1 MLKYLQLVRQR
12 IGRKGEQEVW
22 IKGPQNRLLRAQ
34 VITSRAV
41 FLLKSMNNPL
51 AAVEDDDGIVNTAP

>member
-1 MLKYLQLVRQR
+1 VLEYLQLVRQR

-22 IKGPQNRLLRAQ
+22 IKGTKNRLLRAQ

-41 FLLKSMNNPL
+41 LLLKSMNNPL
-51 AAVEDDDGIVNTAP
+51 VPVEDDDGIVNTAL